1 MSKQII
7 YLDELSKFINDHKIS
22 QKKVAEISEIDKTN
36 LCLMLSGK
44 LKFGEKESKKGR
56 AFNGTTED
64 RCKSILGKLVDY
76 VSDMIYNDEILLKNN
91 LKEISNKKTQIMEYR
106 QLLDLPT
113 KDYCMVIKT
122 LEI

>member
-7 YLDELSKFINDHKIS
+7 YLDELRKFITEHKIS
-22 QKKVAEISEIDKTN
+22 QKKVAEICEIDKTN

-64 RCKSILGKLVDY
+64 RCKIILSKLVTY
-76 VSDMIYNDEILLKNN
+76 QLSELKKEFTKLSTLKNENINSEILLN
-91 LKEISNKKTQIMEYR
+91 EYCDR
-106 QLLDLPT
+106 LG
-113 KDYCMVIKT
+113 

>member
-7 YLDELSKFINDHKIS
+7 YLDELRKFITEHKIS
-22 QKKVAEISEIDKTN
+22 QKKVAEICEIDKTN

-64 RCKSILGKLVDY
+64 RCKSILTKLVDY
-76 VSDMIYNDEILLKNN
+76 QIQELELQTQYCELKISIISDSR
-91 LKEISNKKTQIMEYR
+91 KELI
-106 QLLDLPT
+106 
-113 KDYCMVIKT
+113 DYKKT

>member
-7 YLDELSKFINDHKIS
+7 YLDELRKFINEHKIR
-22 QKKVAEISEIDKTN
+22 QNKVAEICELNKGN
-36 LCLMLSGK
+36 FNLMLSGRLAYGK
-44 LKFGEKESKKGR
+44 NLSKQGR

-76 VSDMIYNDEILLKNN
+76 QINELELQNQYCELKISIISDSR
-91 LKEISNKKTQIMEYR
+91 KELI
-106 QLLDLPT
+106 
-113 KDYCMVIKT
+113 DYKKT